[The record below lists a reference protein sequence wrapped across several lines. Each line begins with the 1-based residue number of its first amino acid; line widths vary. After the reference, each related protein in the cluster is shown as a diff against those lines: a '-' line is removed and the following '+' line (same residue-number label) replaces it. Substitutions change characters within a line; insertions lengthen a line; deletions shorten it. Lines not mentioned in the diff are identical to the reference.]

1 MIPGR
6 RKTQENHVS
15 IAIQLPILVYPVRNL
30 SDLSDGRYAGAKM
43 HAHRT
48 TLKKDER
55 DTDRTCF
62 DPTVAGPS
70 TFLSRWSRERY
81 GTRTGA

>member
-48 TLKKDER
+48 TLKK
-55 DTDRTCF
+55 TK
-62 DPTVAGPS
+62 
-70 TFLSRWSRERY
+70 
-81 GTRTGA
+81 GTQTAPALTLQ